1 MASLPLPPQNTR
13 RASHSTTQSSH
24 VNNDLH
30 SIDITAT
37 QSTSD
42 NIPLG
47 SSSSSEYSFLDAS
60 PPTAET
66 RSASPPRQ
74 SVSIPEEAEPRRCWI
89 CFSDDTEDTPESG
102 IWRTPCGCN
111 LTAHEPC
118 LLQWIADI
126 EAPKQD
132 RSAAAPANIQ
142 CPQCKMKIHLARPRS
157 YIVEAVGALEYYNGR
172 ALLPVFVLGMGYTIL
187 LGLSHHGAHTIRMIF
202 GAEEAAEMLAPLQPS
217 QWSYLERQA
226 MLQFPAVAKPLF
238 RGWRGLRVEL
248 GLPVIPAAIMASR
261 TSLADA
267 ILPILPIVFF
277 ATHPKTSGSLS
288 LGYWPPSSALT
299 FVVLPYIRSAYDMY
313 MDTVWRPH
321 ERRWLKEVKPQL
333 TTEDA
338 AAAAR
343 NGVDADADAEDEDED
358 DDGADIINIEIDMDM
373 NIFGGGDDDGDNDQ
387 IPDLIEPDSPIQAA
401 VDADP
406 LQAPPLHAPPQDDLL
421 NFPIDIAADAAPAP
435 DVPQQAPQP
444 PQPAVQPAA
453 QPAQPRHQ
461 HHRREIDIISSARR
475 VSQLFF
481 GALLFP
487 SISAGCGELLR
498 LLLPL
503 SWTVPTK
510 RMLQGPMAG
519 SAAGG
524 ILDRILWGSNA
535 AMSGSGEARL
545 VPTGL
550 LQTRWGR
557 TVVGGCL
564 FVVIKDMVR
573 VYCRWR
579 MAVSFRERKVLDYD
593 RKRGKVEGIVPRWL
607 GG

>member
-13 RASHSTTQSSH
+13 RASHSTSH
-24 VNNDLH
+24 ADNDLN
-30 SIDITAT
+30 SVDLSAT
-37 QSTSD
+37 QSTSG
-42 NIPLG
+42 NIPLE
-47 SSSSSEYSFLDAS
+47 SSSSSEYSFLESTS
-60 PPTAET
+60 PAAET
-66 RSASPPRQ
+66 QSASPPHQ
-74 SVSIPEEAEPRRCWI
+74 SVSNPEEVEPKRCWI

-102 IWRTPCGCN
+102 LWRTPCGCN

-118 LLQWIADI
+118 LLQWVADI
-126 EAPKQD
+126 EAPKAD

-157 YIVEAVGALEYYNGR
+157 YVVEAVGALEYYNGR
-172 ALLPVFVLGMGYTIL
+172 ALLPAFVLGLGYTVL
-187 LGLSHHGAHTIRMIF
+187 LGLSHHGAHTLRMIF
-202 GAEEAAEMLAPLQPS
+202 GAEEAAQMLSPLQPS

-226 MLQFPAVAKPLF
+226 MLQFPAIAQPLF

-267 ILPILPIVFF
+267 VLPILPIVFF
-277 ATHPKTSGSLS
+277 ATHPKTSESLS

-313 MDTVWRPH
+313 MDSIWRPH

-333 TTEDA
+333 STEDA
-338 AAAAR
+338 SAAAQ
-343 NGVDADADAEDEDED
+343 NGADAEAEDDD

-373 NIFGGGDDDGDNDQ
+373 NIFGADDEDDNEM
-387 IPDLIEPDSPIQAA
+387 PDLVDPVPAA
-401 VDADP
+401 ADLQPP
-406 LQAPPLHAPPQDDLL
+406 LQAPPLHAPPQDDLF

-435 DVPQQAPQP
+435 DIPQQEQQPQP
-444 PQPAVQPAA
+444 QPQPQAA
-453 QPAQPRHQ
+453 RPRHN
-461 HHRREIDIISSARR
+461 HRREIDIISSVRR

-503 SWTVPTK
+503 AWTVPTK
-510 RMLQGPMAG
+510 RLVQGPMAG
-519 SAAGG
+519 STAGG
-524 ILDRILWGSNA
+524 MLDRILWGSNGA
-535 AMSGSGEARL
+535 KSGSGEARL

-557 TVVGGCL
+557 SVVGGCL
-564 FVVIKDMVR
+564 FVVVKDMVR

-579 MAVSFRERKVLDYD
+579 MAVSFRERKVLDWD
-593 RKRGKVEGIVPRWL
+593 RKKGKLEGTVSSWA
-607 GG
+607 GW